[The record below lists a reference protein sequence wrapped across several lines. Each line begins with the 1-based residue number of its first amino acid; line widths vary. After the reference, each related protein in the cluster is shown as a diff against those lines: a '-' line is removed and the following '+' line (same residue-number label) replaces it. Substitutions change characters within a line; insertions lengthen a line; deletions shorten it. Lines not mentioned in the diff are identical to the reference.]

1 MNNSSFEVSIKFEIN
16 EHKVSMSSGLDYEK
30 SSGSSHRGFVFG
42 NCVVEVLESLKPH
55 FEGDEW
61 KSFLLSLSQL
71 KESENH

>member
-1 MNNSSFEVSIKFEIN
+1 
-16 EHKVSMSSGLDYEK
+16 MSSGLDYEK